1 MPPNEAEG
9 LSTLTALLPGGRVE
23 RPADPF
29 SEYRVLL
36 HSERLARRLNAE
48 QRLGQSVF
56 AYDETSG
63 TFYEP
68 GGPLTWIK
76 AALRWIVGLQIGRAH
91 SELQS
96 LMRISYAVFCFK
108 KQ

>member
-56 AYDETSG
+56 AYDATSG

-68 GGPLTWIK
+68 GGQQTWLK
-76 AALRWIVGLQIGRAH
+76 AALRWVVGLPGR
-91 SELQS
+91 SEVRPHGKGWGL
-96 LMRISYAVFCFK
+96 
-108 KQ
+108 